1 MRTIALACVDDVS
14 IPRQGGSHLRKAL
27 GLRPA
32 EELPALLAISEA
44 MVLMGIK
51 ANETWALPER
61 VEALVE
67 AWRRWISRRSL
78 AVSSLFSHLLK
89 TVLRFD
95 DYDSEWVLL
104 ASLDAAVP
112 IEPGPREAHTLAA
125 PGPAEHVDVDM

>member
-1 MRTIALACVDDVS
+1 
-14 IPRQGGSHLRKAL
+14 
-27 GLRPA
+27 
-32 EELPALLAISEA
+32 

-51 ANETWALPER
+51 ANPNESWVLPER

-125 PGPAEHVDVDM
+125 PGPAEHVDVVTWTCREGDQRALTSSCSHGLFS